1 MAEERVN
8 ELEQRSIK
16 IFQSAKQ
23 REKQLKM
30 KKKTK
35 RNMIENEQNL
45 GTCWTRTKGPTLPS

>member
-30 KKKTK
+30 KKNKEK
-35 RNMIENEQNL
+35 YD
-45 GTCWTRTKGPTLPS
+45 